1 MLFLCICNDK
11 PGSNALRMA
20 TRPDHLKYLETKKG
34 TFVIGGPQLSED
46 GQTMIGSY
54 FVIDVADR
62 AAAEDQ
68 IKNDPYAKAGVFE
81 STVIRPCRKA
91 LP

>member
-1 MLFLCICNDK
+1 MFLCILNDK

-20 TRPDHLKYLETKKG
+20 TRPDHLKYLDTVRSSV
-34 TFVIGGPQLSED
+34 VIGGPQLSED
-46 GQTMIGSY
+46 GQTMIGTY

-62 AAAEDQ
+62 AAAEEQ
-68 IKNDPYAKAGVFE
+68 IRNDPYTKAGLFE

-91 LP
+91 MP

>member
-1 MLFLCICNDK
+1 MFLCICNDK
-11 PGSNALRMA
+11 PNSNALRMA
-20 TRPDHLKYLETKKG
+20 TRPEHLKYIDANRS

-62 AAAEDQ
+62 AAAENQ
-68 IKNDPYAKAGVFE
+68 IKNDPYTKAGLFE